1 MSMVTGIAFSNML
14 VPWIYLLTIGVA
26 MLTVFLSLLRPM
38 KIAAKVSE
46 IEAMRYQGEQ
56 TAKKSVM
63 TICSMAITGFF
74 FMVVATVLSCAKP
87 SEAADNSMMG
97 EYQLSPVIEFGNK
110 EHPELEWSRV
120 QKDNPLTEELKEQLV
135 QIDGI
140 NSVECYL
147 GNYVKGD
154 AFDGDREGML
164 GVPASGKE
172 LLENG
177 IIEGNVTYEDL
188 MSGDKGVIDKN
199 LLHWYPN
206 LKIGDVLDVVTENG
220 DETCRKQLEI
230 AAIGDYDL
238 GFTGYHNLI
247 MADEGLRSFSD
258 YNLNMYYR
266 IFAEK
271 KYDTEAEAALKAIVK
286 ENGRVERRT
295 WKSYYDEWSSAMM
308 LTRGACYAFL
318 GILGATLIM
327 ISVIECCSI
336 EFRCIN
342 IVLCIRGGIQN
353 EYAELIGKHITA
365 SSRA

>member
-1 MSMVTGIAFSNML
+1 
-14 VPWIYLLTIGVA
+14 
-26 MLTVFLSLLRPM
+26 
-38 KIAAKVSE
+38 
-46 IEAMRYQGEQ
+46 
-56 TAKKSVM
+56 
-63 TICSMAITGFF
+63 
-74 FMVVATVLSCAKP
+74 MVVATVLSCAKP

-154 AFDGDREGML
+154 AFDGDREGMM
-164 GVPASGKE
+164 GVPASEKE

-266 IFAEK
+266 RFAEK